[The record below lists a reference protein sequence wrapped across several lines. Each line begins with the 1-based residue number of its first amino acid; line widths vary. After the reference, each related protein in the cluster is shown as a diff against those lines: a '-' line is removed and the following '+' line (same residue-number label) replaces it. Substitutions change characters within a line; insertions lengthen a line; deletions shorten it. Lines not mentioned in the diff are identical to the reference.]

1 MIKQPSKTK
10 NQQHNK
16 IAKSTNKNNIAQ
28 PNFISNNFSQKILGG
43 ALFAIFV
50 ALNLANA
57 EVSGVFAGFQVG
69 YGDLAYNKENRVGGI
84 RGVPYNHTVSE
95 MQYGGILGYKHFFS
109 DKFGFRLGAY
119 FTYTNP
125 RFIDDENQKQDIT
138 VMSYGGAFDVLLN
151 AISKPNVDAG
161 FFGGF
166 YLGAKTYDSNRLSE
180 LEAQWRQAQATAT
193 QTATQTIQKTH
204 LDVGAN
210 LGFRLHYMK
219 YNGMEIGVSIPFIEH
234 LLYQRSASNVGI
246 NLNYRHSVKSNYAV
260 YFRYTLSINTSKAN
274 STQQIATKNNAKSSK
289 TPNKTSQNALRSG
302 NKNPNQKTKQA
313 PRSNPPK
320 NTPQK
325 STPPRSNAPQN
336 KATNPQNRNINMRT
350 TNAKTSSTSKYPS
363 IYNR

>member
-1 MIKQPSKTK
+1 M
-10 NQQHNK
+10 
-16 IAKSTNKNNIAQ
+16 
-28 PNFISNNFSQKILGG
+28 
-43 ALFAIFV
+43 
-50 ALNLANA
+50 
-57 EVSGVFAGFQVG
+57 
-69 YGDLAYNKENRVGGI
+69 AYNKENRVGGI

-125 RFIDDENQKQDIT
+125 RFIDDEKQKQDIT

-151 AISKPNVDAG
+151 AISKPNIDAG

-166 YLGAKTYDSNRLSE
+166 YLGAKTYDSNRLNE
-180 LEAQWRQAQATAT
+180 LEERWKQAQATAT

-234 LLYQRSASNVGI
+234 LLYQRSASTVGI

-260 YFRYTLSINTSKAN
+260 YFRYTLSINTGKSN
-274 STQQIATKNNAKSSK
+274 NTQQVANKGNAKSNK
-289 TPNKTSQNALRSG
+289 PNQNAFRGG
-302 NKNPNQKTKQA
+302 NQNANQKVRQA
-313 PRSNPPK
+313 PRG
-320 NTPQK
+320 
-325 STPPRSNAPQN
+325 NAPQN
-336 KATNPQNRNINMRT
+336 RATNTQNRNTNMRT
-350 TNAKTSSTSKYPS
+350 TNARTSSTSKYPS